1 MSSYLP
7 FDDYDDSIKK
17 SVFKGISSN
26 WFSKAAPLERFRNF
40 QKSYSDGVHF

>member
-26 WFSKAAPLERFRNF
+26 WFSKAASLETLRNF